1 MNTHLLSSYYHTE
14 SYSHH
19 FARSLYLS
27 VFSIICILTTI
38 DALAY
43 SLPPIIQCNKLQ
55 KVSVTHLKPKLT
67 AQSRSKIA
75 LAPASAIILPPFTP
89 GHITSQT
96 ALEMTTVNENF
107 DIFVINL
114 ARRQDRWH
122 QISTDLSTMGLRHK
136 QKIALDGKHVF
147 QSDNDMVRQG
157 LVTQEALDADH
168 ALSRGA
174 VALTLTSR
182 EVWEE
187 CKQSDK
193 PYCVILEDDMLVGT
207 SLRKKLYD
215 IRSHIDNHKTF
226 DVLLLHQ
233 NVWGGRNSD
242 TEKNPYNAEWVER
255 DNPAPIVPAIFG
267 FSTAAYLINGANAA
281 DKLLAASTLPIDAP
295 LDLFWWGTA
304 EGHKKP
310 IPEEMTPLLTHNS
323 HANDLVI
330 KQTHP
335 LWFKG
340 LCATSSNCY
349 NGVPNV
355 KDSEIFEDYD
365 N

>member
-1 MNTHLLSSYYHTE
+1 M
-14 SYSHH
+14 
-19 FARSLYLS
+19 
-27 VFSIICILTTI
+27 LTTI
-38 DALAY
+38 DAQAY
-43 SLPPIIQCNKLQ
+43 RPLPTIQGNSLQ
-55 KVSVTHLKPKLT
+55 KVSVTHPKLKLT
-67 AQSRSKIA
+67 AQTRKKIA
-75 LAPASAIILPPFTP
+75 LAPARAIILPPFTP

-96 ALEMTTVNENF
+96 ALEMTTVNESF

-114 ARRQDRWH
+114 ARRQDRWR
-122 QISTDLSTMGLRHK
+122 QISTDLSALGLRYK
-136 QKIALDGKHVF
+136 QKIALDGKHLF

-174 VALTLTSR
+174 VALTLTSH

-187 CKQSDK
+187 CKKSDK

-215 IRSHIDNHKTF
+215 LYNYIDQYKPF

-233 NVWGGRNSD
+233 NPWGGANPDTQKNS
-242 TEKNPYNAEWVER
+242 YNAEWVER

-267 FSTAAYLINGANAA
+267 FSTAAYIINGANSA
-281 DKLLAASTLPIDAP
+281 DKLLAASTLPLDAP

-310 IPEEMTPLLTHNS
+310 IPEEMTPMLTLNS
-323 HANDLVI
+323 HANNLTI
-330 KQTHP
+330 MQTHP
-335 LWFKG
+335 LWYKG
-340 LCATSSNCY
+340 LCATSSNCR
-349 NGVPNV
+349 NGDPNE

-365 N
+365 T